1 MGKITKAAAAKHEAT
16 LSSAVSD
23 FVKSSNE
30 KPLYQL
36 PEYLAQ
42 FPAPWPF
49 PRGDLH
55 HWIPM
60 LNRFDDILEKFI
72 KAYQLDQGPQTRP
85 FTRQCL
91 SEGDSFGPAVDSST
105 LELAGLPED
114 GDRVLIERILI
125 FSAFLFENC
134 GNRSLYASSERI
146 DKLLNTTSLPLLEAA
161 LRLGFRLAQRYAS
174 TRTRSSSGYL
184 QSIHP
189 GLLHGHYQIELEKVE
204 TLAQPFVRN
213 VGTSQNASSKSGEN
227 EKDLSVT
234 ASYQLDLLSLVQDSN
249 LDAEMWSEY
258 GQPWLNFKNEASNAT
273 EPPPISPSIAPPHQ
287 DDAAF
292 GQGVDTSSRTASG
305 RLGLIEVPAK
315 ELASNPVTDIVK
327 EYLPKVPKQNRY
339 ELLCRI
345 RVAHALAHSQK
356 DRQAIVS
363 IRLLALAN
371 IASIYPESTLDQKI
385 LQYETKEARRLEL
398 PYRLC
403 DLIHPPVEVNPVPIR
418 IQTLAIRALEAF
430 TNHKAKVT
438 EVSNA
443 LGVSVNHGVLKYVV
457 RGAVADLAES
467 SPDGKESIDSV
478 EWRHAL
484 FALLH
489 ALPKMNHRAGEGFV
503 SAGLLDTFVESLK
516 IRTPKAES
524 VFPDILHFL
533 DHFVCHTQPAFAA
546 LANANGLDAISE
558 LVSYEVET
566 ALQTAQDGKGLPEA
580 SKTQVTNYAISFAQ
594 QSALRESFKFVKDMM
609 ALTTAQFDRLIRN
622 MIESPRLLGSLKT
635 IVVNPRVYGSSV
647 WSGAVEMF
655 SGFIHNEPT
664 CYGAIAEAGLT
675 RGFLDL
681 FKTSMES
688 SRNEPQ
694 PDASTESASQKNAG
708 TSPATT
714 PQPDRVAIQALLKN
728 ILPTSD
734 VLTIIPAAF
743 GAICLN
749 ESGMRDFEDSRALDV
764 FCRVLT
770 CRPHVTA
777 LANAQDTSLEHLG
790 ASFDELA
797 RHHPRLKPSIV
808 QGVYQIAR
816 CAARGIS
823 GETTLENIEE
833 NDVSLA
839 NGSSLVEAQTQYPS
853 NDTEMKDVG
862 HEDTGLQTTPSP
874 FNYASGE
881 SPQLQSNQT
890 DIQLQEVAAGVMCN
904 FFHNPSF
911 CGPFAE
917 RGGVEE
923 LVKLTSSAVFG
934 PHSTKPTAKSSLT
947 KVFQIFIE
955 NKCHLIVPLLIH
967 QATESISDLKS
978 FLEHEKASSFFAE
991 SFESLHIPQ
1000 AHVDVARPLLIVQS
1014 TCHILSKGFS
1024 GSSHRNSPTPFSMLN
1039 FADCY
1044 TDLVE
1049 RLGQLQSRCIW
1060 ETSLLQDA
1068 AANLGLQDRRTESA
1082 SGNAGPS
1089 DGAGGDANTE
1099 TDTRQPESGG
1109 PATISGNQTKQT
1121 SEADADSRSVLRQRL
1136 NSIRTVMQ
1144 HTPGEVAAFY
1154 ATLGKA
1160 ILPRRVPSDEFQRQ
1174 SIMDVAAGIAKAQ
1187 VALLRYPQDAPA
1199 SKYMEFY
1206 QWVSL
1211 GSVAQALIDKRP
1223 EHADRS
1229 GPHLLTLITH
1239 SFLEAGGVKS
1249 ISETAWQIFTNA
1261 SKSGPEQPKELEK
1274 LPLSFQGLSTALK
1287 IFVQLTSSRIITEA
1301 PQTNALISRSYHDRG
1316 SDPLESFSS
1325 AQFLV
1330 DLREQVI
1337 RGILPLW
1344 NSDDLEKSP
1353 PQIVRSLCTIQQN
1366 VLEGSAESP
1375 LPRRQRS
1382 SSKNTPRKQ
1391 WRFKYRERLKTLT
1404 EKGYPTELAQEALYR
1419 CYESASAAQ
1428 EYCAARQRN
1437 QSLPRFPVP
1446 SNDAQAFR
1454 DPANDATGA
1463 GTTTAGPP
1471 ESADLP
1477 TERAPST
1484 ENRQSDSAQEDDD
1497 ERQREYMQAILDA
1510 TSTGDDP
1517 TVPSEAPSN
1526 EPVET
1531 ENAGTAIPSNSN
1543 STIEELDK
1551 VRDSIRSTL
1560 VDRCLTLLNAFESLS
1575 FELADLIV
1583 AACAKASDPSSMRHD
1598 VSETLMHSLLSYQGS
1613 EQTPDSSKQVSA
1625 CAHLFGIVLQ
1635 DKDFFEAGREDLRD
1649 QFSSFVEFLPTN
1661 VDQKPESLSW
1671 IASLFLIFEKLLA
1684 EDAQP
1689 NQISWTPQ
1697 KFEQN
1702 QLDQDVAEL
1711 PNYLTSKDQK
1721 MALFTRVVDLLPRI
1735 GKDPSL
1741 GMAFVRLLVIL
1752 TRDRDIASQ
1761 LSEKR
1766 NMQRL
1771 FVMVKQLCGL
1781 ANGQFQATFML
1792 LLRHIV
1798 EDEETIRQ
1806 IMRKD
1811 IRAAFERGR
1820 PIDSTTYT
1828 RQLHRDVIRAPET
1841 FVELTN
1847 EMVCLSRYDLG
1858 QGTQLLYNKEAMKE
1872 QNKGLSNGM
1881 DDPPNENKDQDPE
1894 SGSDVKPSTE
1904 ATASLDK
1911 AKSLDVKI
1919 SYMENPDC
1927 ATQLLLSELLAYK
1940 DVEDK
1945 KSNASAKARNN
1956 DDTAKHDEPS
1966 SDAFQNTGEGD
1977 ARPIQSERPQSEP
1990 SFKSEEHP
1998 IHIYRGFILKCLSEL
2013 VMCYNRSK
2021 LTFLNFSRKV
2031 EGSSQTP
2038 SKPRSGVLNYL
2049 LNVLI
2054 NTGSIKPGA
2063 VDEATQKRRTISAL
2077 ATDALTSLC
2086 SWTSEKKGESS
2097 NDEADTEIEPELALI
2112 RKFVVEH
2119 AIRAYK
2125 EMGNLSESLDARYSR
2140 MDALITVFQRLLK
2153 CPGVRSRHGG
2163 DYDTN
2168 KAVAKIMFE
2177 KNLISILTS
2186 SIPEID
2192 VTVPGA
2198 PNVMKKLLAV
2208 LKVLTSA
2215 TITLSMAA
2223 EISAVPGDTDNTDLS
2238 SATSMSDVAEGRE
2251 ETPDLFRNSTLGM
2264 FEPGRE
2270 ETSSSESSNDDDED
2284 DMYGDAYA
2292 DDMDFEIDDGHDHGN
2307 GDLSDEDEDMDGPG
2321 PMEGLSGDID
2331 MGLGDDME
2339 DDGEDEDSSQDQ
2351 SDDDEGS
2358 SSEDD
2363 DHEDEDGDVEV
2374 MEEITGDDEN
2384 DSLADHDE
2392 DEGDWQDEEEEMA
2405 YDEGVGHMHGG
2416 SDIDDEPHLDS
2427 PGYSQSEDPGP
2438 TAQPP
2443 FGFGGP
2449 PGELMR
2455 EEVEI
2460 EVENEH
2466 EAPPDEESM
2475 EDEAE
2480 EDEEDLDDE
2489 DMGFGGP
2496 DMEDEAGDFPPF
2508 VFGWP
2513 PTSSRRRPGQM
2524 EFDPWGASHLR
2535 ERLVMP
2541 GFRSTRPSG
2550 GPSRNTDEGTNPL
2563 LSRAR
2568 RNNTDSTNGQA
2579 QRAALR
2585 RMQLDLETGHHHHG
2599 HPLSGLSR
2607 HLPPLDPDNPVM
2619 YLSNLISALGQGNG
2633 PANMPIPFSHHH
2645 HHHPGE
2651 NIALTIRGP
2660 NHEYTV
2666 RDPGGLFGPP
2676 PHRDQDGHSRVNN
2689 PWTVV
2694 NFEEASTEKR
2704 WQEDAKLLF
2713 GPAAVEKSQR
2723 VINSILKLLVP
2734 PAIEAEKEATKKM
2747 EEKRRKEKAA
2757 REEQEAKEREEREAK
2772 EAREAEEKAR
2782 AEAEAAREAAE
2793 NVQST
2798 DEGVEQPSS
2807 TEQTANG
2814 ADAMEGVERTDASTI
2829 ANQELSSEPRERIYR
2844 NIRGRDLDITD
2855 LGIDPAYLD
2864 ALPEEMRDE
2873 VVLQQYAQHRS
2884 RTATSGEDTA
2894 IPSEYLDA
2902 LPEDIREEV
2911 LQQEAEDRRRRERD
2925 EARRRAQ
2932 QSGQPAQPEEIDPA
2946 SFIASLDPVL
2956 RQQVLAETD
2965 EATIALLP
2973 SELAAEARALGGNQR
2988 RRALDSRLFNSVTQG
3003 RFGDLHPGQHVHQ
3016 RSTNNKPQRRPI
3028 VQMFDKAG
3036 VATLLR
3042 LMFTN
3047 IDKLAPSLNA
3057 LLMNGCGNRQTR
3069 GEVVNGILSIL
3080 QEGSTDAESVD
3091 RCFSQLTSRAKQAST
3106 AKAPNTKK
3114 SSQQSL
3120 ETSEVSPRT
3129 VINHCLSC
3137 LVFLTQNIPHIPH
3150 FFLTEHDIVGNL
3162 KAKSRGKGKGKET
3175 KTNRYPFMILLNLL
3189 QRESVLGASSNV
3201 EHVASLLQSV
3211 TQPLSGLLKKEK
3223 EEANQ
3228 KNAPQGTAN
3237 AQAEASSTAQE
3248 PAPQPTEQ
3256 MQTAQDP
3263 PTGQETLTGQ
3273 DTAPG
3278 QDTSQNQP
3286 QVEGSGQSGPQQE
3299 QQSQGQNQDNEAS
3312 ASAGAKDESKKE
3324 EAKKQRTLVAP
3335 DVPPEA
3341 LRPLVNILNARE
3353 CSGKT
3358 FRDTLSSI
3366 NNFSAISGA
3375 KSVFGAEL
3383 IKQARDLSSS
3393 IKTSL
3398 SALVESL
3405 GRAENEF
3412 QAQSLALRDFS
3423 PNGSEQAK
3431 LNRILTALDYIF
3443 KTEANAS
3450 ASQDSDE
3457 DKHGR
3462 EILINLYEDES
3473 FMMLWVQLSECL
3485 KATRRSET
3493 EYFFN
3498 VATIL
3503 LPLIEALMVVCKQ
3516 VPLKDQKAYKNTP
3529 KDAGGSTLPLSGM
3542 RNVFFTFTTDHRK
3555 ILNDLV
3561 RQNPKLMSGSFSV
3574 LVKNSTVLEFDN
3586 KRNYFSRRLHHR
3598 NDDMRQYP
3606 HPSLQLN
3613 VRRDQVFFDSYKS
3626 LHYKKPEEIKYGR
3639 FNIRFHNEEGVDA
3652 GGVTREWFQVLARQM
3667 FNPDYALF
3675 NPVASDRTTFHP
3687 NSLSSVNPQHL
3698 EFFKFIGRIIGK
3710 ALYEN
3715 RVLDCHFSRA
3725 VYKRI
3730 LGQPVSIKDM
3740 ETVDLEYSKNMEWM
3754 LNNDI
3759 TDIITET
3766 FSVPV
3771 DNFGVMDTVDLVEN
3785 GRNIPVT
3792 EENKH
3797 EYVRLVIEYR
3807 LTGSVQEQ
3815 LDSFL
3820 KGFHDIVPSELIS
3833 IFDEGELELLI
3844 SGMPD
3849 VDVDDW
3855 KNNTDYHSY
3864 TPSSPQIQWFWR
3876 AVRSFDKEGRAKLL
3890 QFVTGTGKVP
3900 LNGFKELEGMNG
3912 FTRFSIH
3919 KDFGSK
3925 DRLPSSHTCFNQLDL
3940 PEYDSYESLR
3950 KSLYTAMT
3958 TGNEYFG
3965 YA

>member
-1 MGKITKAAAAKHEAT
+1 
-16 LSSAVSD
+16 
-23 FVKSSNE
+23 
-30 KPLYQL
+30 
-36 PEYLAQ
+36 
-42 FPAPWPF
+42 
-49 PRGDLH
+49 
-55 HWIPM
+55 M

-72 KAYQLDQGPQTRP
+72 KTYKLDQGPQTHS

-91 SEGDSFGPAVDSST
+91 SEGDNSGPAVDSST

-146 DKLLNTTSLPLLEAA
+146 DKLLNTTSLSLLESS

-174 TRTRSSSGYL
+174 TRTRSSNGYL

-213 VGTSQNASSKSGEN
+213 IGTSQNASSKSGEN

-234 ASYQLDLLSLVQDSN
+234 ASYQLDMLSLVQDS
-249 LDAEMWSEY
+249 DSGSEKWSEY
-258 GQPWLNFKNEASNAT
+258 GQPWLNFKTEALNANEA
-273 EPPPISPSIAPPHQ
+273 PPISPSTAPPHQ
-287 DDAAF
+287 EDANF
-292 GQGVDTSSRTASG
+292 DQGLGTSPRSVPG
-305 RLGLIEVPAK
+305 RLGLLEVPAK
-315 ELASNPVTDIVK
+315 EMATTSVTDVVK
-327 EYLPKVPKQNRY
+327 EYLPKVPKHNHY
-339 ELLCRI
+339 EFLCRI
-345 RVAHALAHSQK
+345 RVAHALARSHE
-356 DRQAIVS
+356 DRQAAVS

-371 IASIYPESTLDQKI
+371 IASIYPESTLDLKV

-398 PYRLC
+398 PHRLC
-403 DLIHPPVEVNPVPIR
+403 DLVHPPLEVNKVPVR
-418 IQTLAIRALEAF
+418 IQTLAIRTLEAF

-443 LGVSVNHGVLKYVV
+443 LGVSVNHGILKYVV
-457 RGAVADLAES
+457 RRAVADLAES

-503 SAGLLDTFVESLK
+503 SAGLLDAFVESLK

-546 LANANGLDAISE
+546 LVNANGLDAISE

-566 ALQTAQDGKGLPEA
+566 ALQTAQDGKGFPEA
-580 SKTQVTNYAISFAQ
+580 SKTRVTNYAISFAQ
-594 QSALRESFKFVKDMM
+594 HSTLRESFKFVKDMM
-609 ALTTAQFDRLIRN
+609 ALTTTQFDRLIRN

-647 WSGAVEMF
+647 WSGGVEMF

-681 FKTSMES
+681 FMARGYTAPNESQSNNSTGANGPRDDANTTTTTS
-688 SRNEPQ
+688 Q
-694 PDASTESASQKNAG
+694 PDHPVVKG
-708 TSPATT
+708 
-714 PQPDRVAIQALLKN
+714 LLEN

-749 ESGMRDFEDSRALDV
+749 ESGMRDFEESRALDV
-764 FCRVLT
+764 FFRILT
-770 CRPHVTA
+770 CGPHVTA
-777 LANAQDTSLEHLG
+777 LADAQDTSLEHLG

-823 GETTLENIEE
+823 GETTLMDIDK
-833 NDVSLA
+833 NDGFLT
-839 NGSSLVEAQTQYPS
+839 NGSNKMEGLTQDSS
-853 NDTEMKDVG
+853 NDTEMRDVRD
-862 HEDTGLQTTPSP
+862 EDTASQTASSP

-881 SPQLQSNQT
+881 RPQPQSNQT
-890 DIQLQEVAAGVMCN
+890 GIHLQEVAAGVMCN

-934 PHSTKPTAKSSLT
+934 PHSTKPAAKSNLT

-967 QATESISDLKS
+967 QATESISDLKP
-978 FLEHEKASSFFAE
+978 FLEHEQASSFFAN
-991 SFESLHIPQ
+991 SFGSLHVPQ
-1000 AHVDVARPLLIVQS
+1000 AHFDVARPLLIVQS

-1024 GSSHRNSPTPFSMLN
+1024 GTSHRNSPTPFSMLN

-1049 RLGQLQSRCIW
+1049 RLGQLQSRCLW

-1068 AANLGLQDRRTESA
+1068 ATNFGLQDVRTD
-1082 SGNAGPS
+1082 SGSSTTGPS
-1089 DGAGGDANTE
+1089 DGVAGDANAE
-1099 TDTRQPESGG
+1099 TSTRHLDSGR
-1109 PATISGNQTKQT
+1109 PATTSGNQTKQT
-1121 SEADADSRSVLRQRL
+1121 SDADADSRSMLRERL

-1174 SIMDVAAGIAKAQ
+1174 SIMDVANAIAKAQ

-1223 EHADRS
+1223 EHVDRS

-1239 SFLEAGGVKS
+1239 SFLEAGGVTS
-1249 ISETAWQIFTNA
+1249 ISEAAWQIFSNA

-1274 LPLSFQGLSTALK
+1274 LPLSFQALSTAMK
-1287 IFVQLTSSRIITEA
+1287 IFVQLTSSRIINDA
-1301 PQTNALISRSYHDRG
+1301 PQTNALASRSYHDRG

-1325 AQFLV
+1325 GNFLV

-1344 NSDDLEKSP
+1344 SSDDLEKSP

-1366 VLEGSAESP
+1366 VLEGSGESP
-1375 LPRRQRS
+1375 LVERQQ

-1391 WRFKYRERLKTLT
+1391 WRFKYRERLKTLS
-1404 EKGYPTELAQEALYR
+1404 EKGHPVELAQEALYR
-1419 CYESASAAQ
+1419 CYESVSAAQ
-1428 EYCAARQRN
+1428 EYCAARSRN
-1437 QSLPRFPVP
+1437 QGLPRFPVP
-1446 SNDAQAFR
+1446 SNDAQAFK
-1454 DPANDATGA
+1454 DAANGEIIP
-1463 GTTTAGPP
+1463 GTTTSGPSH
-1471 ESADLP
+1471 SADAL
-1477 TERAPST
+1477 TERTSST
-1484 ENRQSDSAQEDDD
+1484 DNRQNDSAQDDD
-1497 ERQREYMQAILDA
+1497 DHERRREFMQTVLDA
-1510 TSTGDDP
+1510 ASVGNDSI
-1517 TVPSEAPSN
+1517 VPSEGTSN
-1526 EPVET
+1526 ELVQPGSDITVP
-1531 ENAGTAIPSNSN
+1531 GNSV

-1551 VRDSIRSTL
+1551 VRGSIRSTL
-1560 VDRCLTLLNAFESLS
+1560 VDRCLALLNAFESLS

-1583 AACAKASDPSSMRHD
+1583 AACTKASDPSSMRRD

-1613 EQTPDSSKQVSA
+1613 DQSSDSAKQISA

-1661 VDQKPESLSW
+1661 VDQKPVESLSW

-1684 EDAQP
+1684 EDAEP
-1689 NQISWTPQ
+1689 HQISWTPQ
-1697 KFEQN
+1697 KFDQN
-1702 QLDQDVAEL
+1702 QSDDDVAEI
-1711 PNYLTSKDQK
+1711 PNYMTSKDNR
-1721 MALFTRVVDLLPRI
+1721 MALFTRVVDLLPRV

-1771 FVMVKQLCGL
+1771 FVMVKQLCSL
-1781 ANGQFQATFML
+1781 TDGQFQGTFML

-1820 PIDSTTYT
+1820 PLDTTAYT
-1828 RQLHRDVIRAPET
+1828 RGLHRDVIRAPET

-1847 EMVCLSRYDLG
+1847 ELVCLLRYDRG
-1858 QGTQLLYNKEAMKE
+1858 QSTQLLYNKEALKE
-1872 QNKGLSNGM
+1872 QNKRPSNGV
-1881 DDPPNENKDQDPE
+1881 DDSTNETKEQGPE
-1894 SGSDVKPSTE
+1894 GSSDVKHSTE
-1904 ATASLDK
+1904 ANASPDK
-1911 AKSLDVKI
+1911 AKSLDVKT

-1927 ATQLLLSELLAYK
+1927 ATQFLLSELLAYK
-1940 DVEDK
+1940 DVDDK
-1945 KSNASAKARNN
+1945 ESNTGAKTRNN
-1956 DDTAKHDEPS
+1956 DGTAKHSEAN
-1966 SDAFQNTGEGD
+1966 SDAFQAPGEGS
-1977 ARPIQSERPQSEP
+1977 AQPVQSERQQPESP
-1990 SFKSEEHP
+1990 FKAEEHP
-1998 IHIYRGFILKCLSEL
+1998 IHLYRGFILKCLSEL

-2054 NTGSIKPGA
+2054 HTGSIKTALP
-2063 VDEATQKRRTISAL
+2063 DEAMQKRRTISTL
-2077 ATDALTSLC
+2077 ATDALASLC
-2086 SWTSEKKGESS
+2086 SWTSEKKGDSS
-2097 NDEADTEIEPELALI
+2097 SDEADPEIEPELALV

-2125 EMGNLSESLDARYSR
+2125 EMGNFSESLDARYSR
-2140 MDALITVFQRLLK
+2140 MDALIAVFQRLLK
-2153 CPGVRSRHGG
+2153 CPGVRPRHGG
-2163 DYDTN
+2163 DYETN

-2192 VTVPGA
+2192 VTVSGA
-2198 PNVMKKLLAV
+2198 PGIMKKLLAV

-2223 EISAVPGDTDNTDLS
+2223 EISAVPGETDNTDLS

-2270 ETSSSESSNDDDED
+2270 ETSSSESSNEDDED
-2284 DMYGDAYA
+2284 DMYGEAYA
-2292 DDMDFEIDDGHDHGN
+2292 DDMDFEIADEHDHGD
-2307 GDLSDEDEDMDGPG
+2307 GDFSDEDEDMDGPG

-2331 MGLGDDME
+2331 MGLGDDMG
-2339 DDGEDEDSSQDQ
+2339 DDGEDEDSSRDQ
-2351 SDDDEGS
+2351 SDDEGS

-2363 DHEDEDGDVEV
+2363 DREDEDEDVEV

-2405 YDEGVGHMHGG
+2405 YDDGVGHMHGG

-2438 TAQPP
+2438 AAQPP
-2443 FGFGGP
+2443 FGFP
-2449 PGELMR
+2449 SGELMG

-2466 EAPPDEESM
+2466 EVPPDEESM
-2475 EDEAE
+2475 DDEAE
-2480 EDEEDLDDE
+2480 EDEEDLDDD

-2496 DMEDEAGDFPPF
+2496 DMEDEAGDLPPF

-2513 PTSSRRRPGQM
+2513 PTTSRRRAGQT
-2524 EFDPWGASHLR
+2524 EFDPWGASQLR

-2541 GFRSTRPSG
+2541 GFRSSRPPG
-2550 GPSRNTDEGTNPL
+2550 GPPRNTDEGTNPL
-2563 LSRAR
+2563 LSRTR
-2568 RNNTDSTNGQA
+2568 RNNAEGTTGQA

-2585 RMQLDLETGHHHHG
+2585 RMQLDLESGHHHHG
-2599 HPLSGLSR
+2599 HPLPALPR
-2607 HLPPLDPDNPVM
+2607 HLPPLDPDNPVL
-2619 YLSNLISALGQGNG
+2619 YLSNLINALGQHGNG
-2633 PANMPIPFSHHH
+2633 PTPMPFPFGHHH
-2645 HHHPGE
+2645 HHHHHGGD

-2676 PHRDQDGHSRVNN
+2676 PPRDYGGN
-2689 PWTVV
+2689 PRAHNLWAAM
-2694 NFEEASTEKR
+2694 NFEEVSTEKR
-2704 WQEDAKLLF
+2704 WSEDAKLVL

-2723 VINSILKLLVP
+2723 VINSILKLLIP
-2734 PAIEAEKEATKKM
+2734 PAIELEKESTKKM

-2757 REEQEAKEREEREAK
+2757 REEQEAKERKER
-2772 EAREAEEKAR
+2772 EAREAIE
-2782 AEAEAAREAAE
+2782 AEAESRARVEAATAREPAE
-2793 NVQST
+2793 TIQSA
-2798 DEGVEQPSS
+2798 DEGLEQPTASQ
-2807 TEQTANG
+2807 QTSND
-2814 ADAMEGVERTDASTI
+2814 ADTMEGVEHTNTSAS
-2829 ANQELSSEPRERIYR
+2829 ADQESSSEPRERIYR

-2911 LQQEAEDRRRRERD
+2911 LQQEAEDRRRRDRD

-2932 QSGQPAQPEEIDPA
+2932 DSGQSAQPEEMDPA
-2946 SFIASLDPVL
+2946 SFIASLDPML
-2956 RQQVLAETD
+2956 RQQVLAESD

-2973 SELAAEARALGGNQR
+2973 SELADEARALGGNQR

-3003 RFGDLHPGQHVHQ
+3003 RLGDLHPGHHVHH
-3016 RSTNNKPQRRPI
+3016 RSTNHKPQRRPI

-3047 IDKLAPSLNA
+3047 IDKLAPALNA

-3080 QEGSTDAESVD
+3080 QEGSTDSESVD
-3091 RCFSQLTSRAKQAST
+3091 RCFSQLTSRAKQASI

-3114 SSQQSL
+3114 SPQQSL
-3120 ETSEVSPRT
+3120 EISEVSPRT

-3162 KAKSRGKGKGKET
+3162 KAKSKGKGKGKET
-3175 KTNRYPFMILLNLL
+3175 KTNRYPFMILVNLL
-3189 QRESVLGASSNV
+3189 QRESVIDASSNV

-3211 TQPLSGLLKKEK
+3211 TQPLSSILKKEK
-3223 EEANQ
+3223 EGTKQKDASEATTNTQ
-3228 KNAPQGTAN
+3228 V
-3237 AQAEASSTAQE
+3237 EASPTAEE
-3248 PAPQPTEQ
+3248 PTSQAAEQ
-3256 MQTAQDP
+3256 MQTTQDAP
-3263 PTGQETLTGQ
+3263 ATQATPTGQGAT
-3273 DTAPG
+3273 
-3278 QDTSQNQP
+3278 QNRP
-3286 QVEGSGQSGPQQE
+3286 QADVSGQSEPQQE
-3299 QQSQGQNQDNEAS
+3299 QQTQGQNQDTETS
-3312 ASAGAKDESKKE
+3312 APAGSRDESKKE
-3324 EAKKQRTLVAP
+3324 DVKKQRALVAP

-3366 NNFSAISGA
+3366 NNFSAIPGA

-3383 IKQARDLSSS
+3383 IKQARELSSS
-3393 IKTSL
+3393 ITS
-3398 SALVESL
+3398 SL
-3405 GRAENEF
+3405 GVLVQSLTRAENEF

-3431 LNRILTALDYIF
+3431 FNRILTALDYIF
-3443 KTEANAS
+3443 KVDANAS
-3450 ASQDSDE
+3450 ASRNSDE
-3457 DKHGR
+3457 DKQGR

-3473 FMMLWVQLSECL
+3473 FMMLWLQLGDCL

-3516 VPLKDQKAYKNTP
+3516 VPLKDQKAYKNVS
-3529 KDAGGSTLPLSGM
+3529 KDAVGSTLPLSGM
-3542 RNVFFTFTTDHRK
+3542 RNVFFTFTNDHRK

-3561 RQNPKLMSGSFSV
+3561 RQSPKLMSGSFSV

-3598 NDDMRQYP
+3598 SEDMRQYP
-3606 HPSLQLN
+3606 NPSLQLN

-3771 DNFGVMDTVDLVEN
+3771 DNFGVMDIVDLVEN

-3792 EENKH
+3792 DENKH

-3815 LDSFL
+3815 LDGFL

-3864 TPSSPQIQWFWR
+3864 TQSSPQIQWFWR

-3919 KDFGSK
+3919 KDFGNK
-3925 DRLPSSHTCFNQLDL
+3925 DRLASSHTCFNRKLTPL
-3940 PEYDSYESLR
+3940 PNFIPSNIL
-3950 KSLYTAMT
+3950 LI
-3958 TGNEYFG
+3958 
-3965 YA
+3965 